1 MARLRN
7 MLVFCM
13 VLVLKTD
20 RVLIE
25 KREKGKN
32 DNKNETYMCSIVK
45 SCLLH
50 KFSFA
55 VVVVH
60 FAAVCIV
67 EV

>member
-1 MARLRN
+1 
-7 MLVFCM
+7 VFCM

-25 KREKGKN
+25 KREREREEKN
-32 DNKNETYMCSIVK
+32 DNKNETYLCSIVK